1 MTTEMQSDADRL
13 GDYIH
18 RHGPVKGRIAMAM
31 DQLVDA
37 DAIIGQHR
45 VYNRQSHDAPPPQ
58 ASSGS
63 NKPWEDLAL
72 ARRTLSDARA
82 LLQQALLHH

>member
-18 RHGPVKGRIAMAM
+18 RHGPVKGRIAMAL

-45 VYNRQSHDAPPPQ
+45 IYNRQTPDQPPP
-58 ASSGS
+58 GDTLRTG
-63 NKPWEDLAL
+63 KP
-72 ARRTLSDARA
+72 
-82 LLQQALLHH
+82 